1 MATILTPKRIILVS
15 ELFFPDETSTS
26 YILTRIA
33 EALLRQFE
41 VLVVTG
47 PKFYDGKSHSTA
59 NSTPVNPVNIFRV
72 WLPKL
77 SKNNL
82 SGRLIRIFFLIAG
95 IGWRLICISRPT
107 DTVFAVTNPAPSL
120 VLLALIRRFR
130 RFRLVFLVHDVFP
143 ENAVAAGILR
153 RDSFLFPLIKS
164 VFDWSYNSADAIIT
178 IGRDMTEV
186 VGDKVISGS
195 QKIKLIQ
202 NWADHPLIERI
213 PRDQSMIPS
222 MNLLNRIVIQYAG
235 NIGRAQG
242 LIEFVNLVS
251 AMRSD
256 VVQFVFRGSGALSS
270 ELYKATQG
278 NHNFSLEG
286 CYPRSQQSL
295 VLGSCDISLVVL
307 RPDMYGLA
315 VPSKTYNL
323 LASGKPILFLGPKN
337 SEIYLLVKENKLG
350 WAFDWS
356 ESERLLEFLNQLSLQ
371 DFGTF
376 GEYGNNSRRLVET
389 AYTEALQLSKYS
401 RFFEEMC
408 LNPV

>member
-1 MATILTPKRIILVS
+1 MPKRIILVS

-26 YILTRIA
+26 FILTRIA
-33 EALLRQFE
+33 ETLLCQFE

-47 PKFYDGKSHSTA
+47 PKSYDSKSHPTTKSSTVKPA
-59 NSTPVNPVNIFRV
+59 NIFRV

-82 SGRLIRIFFLIAG
+82 SGRIFRNLFLIAG
-95 IGWRLICISRPT
+95 IGWHLIRISRPT
-107 DTVFAVTNPAPSL
+107 DTVFAVTNPAFSL

-130 RFRLVFLVHDVFP
+130 RFQLVILVHDVFP

-153 RDSFLFPLIKS
+153 RDLLLFPLIKS

-178 IGRDMTEV
+178 IGRDMSEV
-186 VGDKVISGS
+186 IKNKVVSGS
-195 QKIKLIQ
+195 LKIKLIQ

-213 PRDQSMIPS
+213 PRDQSMIAS
-222 MNLLNRIVIQYAG
+222 MDLKNRIVIQYAG
-235 NIGRAQG
+235 NIGPAQG

-256 VVQFVFRGSGALSS
+256 VVHFVFRGSGALSS
-270 ELYKATQG
+270 KLRNVIQG
-278 NHNFSLEG
+278 YHNFSLEG
-286 CYPRSQQSL
+286 SYPRSQQSL
-295 VLGSCDISLVVL
+295 VLGSCDIALIVL

-315 VPSKTYNL
+315 VPSKIYNI

-337 SEIYLLVKENKLG
+337 CEIYLLVKQNKLG

-356 ESERLLEFLNQLSLQ
+356 ESEQLLRFLNNLSLH
-371 DFGTF
+371 DIETLGD
-376 GEYGNNSRRLVET
+376 YGANSRRLVET
-389 AYTEALQLSKYS
+389 TYTETLQLAKYS
-401 RFFEEMC
+401 SFFDKVC
-408 LNPV
+408 HSPA